1 MYKRCKLERLSS
13 IDCKRT
19 VKIYNT
25 KQKINND
32 FTLFVYNYI
41 QNTNFIREDFR
52 IMNNENDIFISSST
66 MMLEPCKHPYYR
78 TKMID
83 SSGNPLHSCQTA
95 IQLIKKSC
103 LTHVHS
109 TYQGRRRAVQINF
122 KLKQN
127 VPIPI
132 NHKEYICAFPT
143 ESPSSPNCIWLFYN
157 HIEEIEFSKK
167 TNKANI
173 HFFNGTTITIQ
184 IGSHKLQQQFFK
196 SGHILSRMNI
206 KDSLHLKKT
215 LPHLLP

>member
-1 MYKRCKLERLSS
+1 M
-13 IDCKRT
+13 
-19 VKIYNT
+19 
-25 KQKINND
+25 ND
-32 FTLFVYNYI
+32 
-41 QNTNFIREDFR
+41 
-52 IMNNENDIFISSST
+52 ENDIFISSST

-83 SSGNPLHSCQTA
+83 SSGNLLYSCQTA

-109 TYQGRRRAVQINF
+109 TYQGRRHAVQINF

-132 NHKEYICAFPT
+132 SHREYICAFPT

-157 HIEEIEFSKK
+157 HIEEIEFFKNIKK
-167 TNKANI
+167 SII
-173 HFFNGTTITIQ
+173 HFSNGTTVTIL
-184 IGSHKLQQQFFK
+184 ISPHKLQQQFLK
-196 SGHILSRMNI
+196 AGHVLSRMNM
-206 KDSLHLKKT
+206 KDSLHSKNL

>member
-1 MYKRCKLERLSS
+1 M
-13 IDCKRT
+13 D
-19 VKIYNT
+19 
-25 KQKINND
+25 
-32 FTLFVYNYI
+32 
-41 QNTNFIREDFR
+41 
-52 IMNNENDIFISSST
+52 NENDIFISSST

-78 TKMID
+78 TKIID
-83 SSGNPLHSCQTA
+83 SSGNPLYSCQTA

-109 TYQGRRRAVQINF
+109 TYQGRRHAVQINF

-132 NHKEYICAFPT
+132 NHKEYICVFPT
-143 ESPSSPNCIWLFYN
+143 ESPSSPSCIWLFYN
-157 HIEEIEFSKK
+157 HIDEIEFPKK

-173 HFFNGTTITIQ
+173 HFFNGATITIQ

-196 SGHILSRMNI
+196 SGHVLSRMNMQ
-206 KDSLHLKKT
+206 DSLHSKNL

>member
-1 MYKRCKLERLSS
+1 
-13 IDCKRT
+13 
-19 VKIYNT
+19 
-25 KQKINND
+25 
-32 FTLFVYNYI
+32 
-41 QNTNFIREDFR
+41 
-52 IMNNENDIFISSST
+52 MNNENDIFISSST

-206 KDSLHLKKT
+206 KDSLHLKNP